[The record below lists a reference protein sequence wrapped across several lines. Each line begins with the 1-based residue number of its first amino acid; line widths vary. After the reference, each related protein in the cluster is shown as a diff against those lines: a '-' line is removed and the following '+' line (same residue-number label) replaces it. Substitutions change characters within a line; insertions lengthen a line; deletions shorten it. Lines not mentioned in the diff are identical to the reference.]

1 MFFTI
6 HSVFESPQ
14 QHDCSTASQDFHSSL
29 QTFQGTAGNSNQQKR
44 IGTTQAKPPLL
55 LRREESNCISKQL
68 EEKKVTR
75 SSQHAFT
82 RRKSCL
88 TTLIAFSDVITG
100 WMDGGKAVDVV
111 YLDLARH
118 LTQFP
123 TASFTM
129 KFKKCRI
136 NVWMVKWFETGKV

>member
-29 QTFQGTAGNSNQQKR
+29 QTFQGTVGNSNQQKR

-111 YLDLARH
+111 YLDFSKAFDTISHNILV
-118 LTQFP
+118 
-123 TASFTM
+123 M
-129 KFKKCRI
+129 KLRKCGI
-136 NVWMVKWFETGKV
+136 DE